1 MANPL
6 YNMFGGNNAP
16 MNPMA
21 QLVRDAKN
29 FRKSFTGNPRDEV
42 QRLLNSGQMS
52 QQQFNQ
58 LSQIAQQVVQAVGE
72 DI

>member
-1 MANPL
+1 MSNPL
-6 YNMFGGNNAP
+6 YNMFGGNAP

-21 QLVRDAKN
+21 QLVRDAKA
-29 FRKSFTGNPRDEV
+29 FKKSFTGNPKDEV
-42 QRLLNSGQMS
+42 QRLLDSGQMS

-58 LSQIAQQVVQAVGE
+58 FSQIAQQVVRAMGD

>member
-6 YNMFGGNNAP
+6 YESFGVQS
-16 MNPMA
+16 NPIS
-21 QLVRDAKN
+21 QIIKQAKELKKN
-29 FRKSFTGNPRDEV
+29 LSVNPRDEV

-58 LSQIAQQVVQAVGE
+58 YSQMAQQIVQSMGNV
-72 DI
+72 

>member
-1 MANPL
+1 MSNPL
-6 YNMFGGNNAP
+6 YNMFGGNAP

-29 FRKSFTGNPRDEV
+29 FRKSFTGNPKDEV
-42 QRLLNSGQMS
+42 QRLLNSGQLS
-52 QQQFNQ
+52 QADFNRY
-58 LSQIAQQVVQAVGE
+58 SQIAQQVVQAMGD

>member
-6 YNMFGGNNAP
+6 YNMFGGNAP

-21 QLVRDAKN
+21 QLVRDAKA
-29 FRKSFTGNPRDEV
+29 FKKSFTGNPKDEV
-42 QRLLNSGQMS
+42 QRLLNSGQLS
-52 QQQFNQ
+52 QADFNSY
-58 LSQIAQQVVQAVGE
+58 SQIAQQVIQAMGN

>member
-6 YNMFGGNNAP
+6 YNMFGGNAP

-29 FRKSFTGNPRDEV
+29 FRKSFTGNPKNEV
-42 QRLLNSGQMS
+42 QRLLNSGQLS
-52 QQQFNQ
+52 QADFNRY
-58 LSQIAQQVVQAVGE
+58 SQIAQQVMQAMGD